1 LIDVFGFFTLKK
13 GLLMPS
19 STSTSKKSKNSKLEH
34 GRFRFPVII
43 EKDRSGY
50 YAACPAL
57 QGCYTQ
63 GKTYEETLQNIEE
76 AISLHIED
84 RMENGEP
91 IPISDEISF
100 TTVEVQI

>member
-1 LIDVFGFFTLKK
+1 MSSI
-13 GLLMPS
+13 
-19 STSTSKKSKNSKLEH
+19 STSRKRKTNKRKT

-50 YAACPAL
+50 FAACPAL

-63 GKTYEETLQNIEE
+63 GNSYEEALHNIEE
-76 AISLHIED
+76 AISLHVED
-84 RMENGEP
+84 RIENGEQ
-91 IPISDEISF
+91 IPISEEISF